1 MEDNYLKKYILKR
14 FIISI
19 VTIWALVTV
28 SFFLLRSLPGNPFA
42 TSNLLAPE
50 IQAKMMS
57 YYGLDRP
64 LFEQYMTYMGNLVQ
78 GDMGASIKYTNRE
91 VTKIISETFPISAD
105 LGLRALAVGYP
116 VGLFL
121 GVLSARKRGKAVDY
135 GCVMIAVIGMSIP
148 SFVLGSLL
156 QWLFGIKL
164 GVLPIAQW
172 KSFEHTLLPTIA
184 IAIGIIAT
192 VTRTM
197 RASMLE
203 VESADYVK
211 TAKAKGLSVRK
222 IIMRHELRNA
232 MVPIIT
238 GLGPAVATT
247 LMGSFIIEQLF
258 AIPGMGKYFV
268 ESVQSL
274 DYTTVMGLTIFF
286 GVFLVA
292 ANFVVD
298 ILYGI
303 IDPRIRVAD

>member
-1 MEDNYLKKYILKR
+1 MKKYIFKR
-14 FIISI
+14 LVISV

-42 TSNLLAPE
+42 TTSLLSPE

-57 YYGLDRP
+57 YYGLDKP
-64 LFEQYMTYMGNLVQ
+64 LFEQYITYMGNLLQ
-78 GDMGASIKYTNRE
+78 GDMGSSIKYVNRD
-91 VTKIISETFPISAD
+91 VTRIIAETFPISAD
-105 LGLRALAVGYP
+105 LGLRALALGYP
-116 VGLFL
+116 VGLLL
-121 GVLSARKRGKAVDY
+121 GTISARRRGKAADY
-135 GCVMIAVIGMSIP
+135 FCVIISVIGMSIP

-156 QWLFGIKL
+156 QWIFGVKL
-164 GVLPIAQW
+164 GLLPIAQW
-172 KSFEHTLLPTIA
+172 KSFAHTIMPTIA
-184 IAIGIIAT
+184 MSIGIIAS

-203 VESADYVK
+203 VSTADYIK
-211 TAKAKGLSVRK
+211 TAKAKGLSETK
-222 IIMRHELRNA
+222 IVWRHQIRNA

-258 AIPGMGKYFV
+258 AIPGIGKHFV

-286 GVFLVA
+286 GVFLVM
-292 ANFVVD
+292 ANFIVD
-298 ILYGI
+298 ILYGLV
-303 IDPRIRVAD
+303 DPRIRVAD

>member
-1 MEDNYLKKYILKR
+1 MKKYIFKR
-14 FIISI
+14 LVISV

-42 TSNLLAPE
+42 TTNLLSPE
-50 IQAKMMS
+50 IQAKMMN
-57 YYGLDRP
+57 YYGLDKP
-64 LFEQYMTYMGNLVQ
+64 LFQQYLTYLVNLLQ
-78 GDMGASIKYTNRE
+78 GDMGASIKYVNRD
-91 VTKIISETFPISAD
+91 VTRIIAETFPISAD
-105 LGLRALAVGYP
+105 LGLRALALGYP
-116 VGLFL
+116 IGLLL
-121 GVLSARKRGKAVDY
+121 GTISARRRGKSADY
-135 GCVMIAVIGMSIP
+135 LCVIISVIGMSIP

-156 QWLFGIKL
+156 QWIFGVKL

-172 KSFEHTLLPTIA
+172 KSFAHTILPTIA
-184 IAIGIIAT
+184 MSIGTIAS

-203 VESADYVK
+203 VSTSDYIK
-211 TAKAKGLSVRK
+211 TAKAKGLSEPK
-222 IIMRHELRNA
+222 IVWRHQIRNA

-258 AIPGMGKYFV
+258 AIPGIGKHFV

-286 GVFLVA
+286 GVFLVM
-292 ANFVVD
+292 ANFIVD
-298 ILYGI
+298 ILYGLV
-303 IDPRIRVAD
+303 DPRIRVAD